1 MKSYQR
7 LKLKIS
13 CKHTKKWQLYTINGQ
28 QLKAGQYV
36 FAKSVI
42 TFESSTRQEARTV
55 FTDPL
60 YRPARIDHFAVH
72 SVPVDGS
79 MYGHCSAVASWP
91 QRHPDITFWGK
102 PYQIWCRSLFECSL
116 SNFVENI
123 SSVLLTADCIL
134 EEEHVLLVVPFIS

>member
-1 MKSYQR
+1 MGVRCQR
-7 LKLKIS
+7 
-13 CKHTKKWQLYTINGQ
+13 Q
-28 QLKAGQYV
+28 
-36 FAKSVI
+36 
-42 TFESSTRQEARTV
+42 STSIHAICCVYGNTCICRQEARTV

-79 MYGHCSAVASWP
+79 MYGHCFAVASWP
-91 QRHPDITFWGK
+91 QRHPDINFWGK

-123 SSVLLTADCIL
+123 SSVLLTADFFL
-134 EEEHVLLVVPFIS
+134 EEEHVLLVVPLIS